1 MPPGDPAPENPMGG
15 ILKSLPLEMMFLAPL
30 QAAIQAQVASA
41 KATAEYMKAIGFD
54 DKGEVI
60 TVRSGY
66 MQVLT
71 DENGNPKGA
80 AVKRVV
86 DAPLLGLVPIPALAI
101 KTVDVEFEL
110 TVETSETKSS
120 ETEVKGSAAGKVGWG
135 FFSAS
140 FSASMSSKSSNVR
153 KTDTRARYS
162 VKIHAEQQDPPEG
175 FMRIIDTLMNAMM
188 QPIDEK
194 LAPVRAG
201 ALPAPAP
208 KVP

>member
-1 MPPGDPAPENPMGG
+1 MPDPAPENPMGG

-41 KATAEYMKAIGFD
+41 RATAEYMKAIGFD

-66 MQVLT
+66 NQVLT
-71 DENGNPKGA
+71 DEQGNFSKT
-80 AVKRVV
+80 VKRVV
-86 DAPLLGLVPIPALAI
+86 DAPLLGLIPIPALCI
-101 KTVDVEFEL
+101 KTVDVNFEL

-120 ETEVKGSAAGKVGWG
+120 EFAASGSAAGKVGWG

-140 FSASMSSKSSNVR
+140 FSASMSSKSSSVR
-153 KTDTRARYS
+153 KTDTRARYE

-175 FMRIIDTLMNAMM
+175 FSRIIETLMNAMM
-188 QPIDEK
+188 QPIDAEK
-194 LAPVRAG
+194 APARAG
-201 ALPAPAP
+201 LPAKTP
-208 KVP
+208 

>member
-1 MPPGDPAPENPMGG
+1 MGG

-41 KATAEYMKAIGFD
+41 RATAEYMKSIGFD
-54 DKGEVI
+54 DKGQVI

-66 MQVLT
+66 NQVLT
-71 DENGNPKGA
+71 DAQGNPTKT
-80 AVKRVV
+80 VQRVV
-86 DAPLLGLVPIPALAI
+86 DAPLLGLIPIPALAI
-101 KTVDVEFEL
+101 KTVDIEFEL

-120 ETEVKGSAAGKVGWG
+120 ETEVKGSASGKVGWG

-162 VKIHAEQQDPPEG
+162 VKIHAEQMDPPEG
-175 FMRIIDTLMNAMM
+175 FSRIIDTLMNAMM
-188 QPIDEK
+188 QPIDADK
-194 LAPVRAG
+194 APAQAG
-201 ALPAPAP
+201 LPAPAKTP
-208 KVP
+208 

>member
-1 MPPGDPAPENPMGG
+1 MADPAPENPMGG

-41 KATAEYMKAIGFD
+41 RATAEYMKSIGFD
-54 DKGEVI
+54 DKGQVI

-66 MQVLT
+66 NQVLT
-71 DENGNPKGA
+71 DAQGNPSKT
-80 AVKRVV
+80 VQRVV
-86 DAPLLGLVPIPALAI
+86 DAPLLGLIPIPALAI
-101 KTVDVEFEL
+101 KTVDIEFEL

-140 FSASMSSKSSNVR
+140 FSASMSSKSSSVR

-162 VKIHAEQQDPPEG
+162 VKIHAEQMDPPEG
-175 FMRIIDTLMNAMM
+175 FSRIIDTLMNAMM
-188 QPIDEK
+188 QPIDADK
-194 LAPVRAG
+194 APAQAG
-201 ALPAPAP
+201 LPAKTP
-208 KVP
+208 

>member
-1 MPPGDPAPENPMGG
+1 MGG
-15 ILKSLPLEMMFLAPL
+15 IIKSLPLEMMFLAPL
-30 QAAIQAQVASA
+30 QAAITAQVASA

-54 DKGEVI
+54 DKGQVI

-66 MQVLT
+66 NQVLT
-71 DENGNPKGA
+71 NEKGDPIKT
-80 AVKRVV
+80 VQRVV

-120 ETEVKGSAAGKVGWG
+120 ELAVAGSASGKVGWG

-140 FSASMSSKSSNVR
+140 FSASMSSKSSSVR

-162 VKIHAEQQDPPEG
+162 VKMHAEQMDPPEG

-188 QPIDEK
+188 QPIDK
-194 LAPVRAG
+194 DKAPAQAG
-201 ALPAPAP
+201 LPAPAGP
-208 KVP
+208 